1 MDKSELDRR
10 VEEEAGKAFERWDHF
25 DGDSRESMPEA
36 VRPLVERI
44 VELEQAPANV
54 DAPQGETLIKRVG
67 REVGPALDR
76 WQACNDGNHS
86 SMRAAIGP
94 LVATIMGLESD
105 LKTARDSGQVYA
117 DEASSNRK
125 LIAEQRAEIGNLRAH
140 LTAAQTAGR
149 DQAAEIE
156 RMRAKVAE
164 LLASQDTCRR
174 VAWHCA
180 DETKEVIADATRMA
194 KESLSDLTRERETVR
209 KLLSD
214 NAALETTVDVLA
226 GRLAARGQ
234 S

>member
-44 VELEQAPANV
+44 VELEQAPAKV
-54 DAPQGETLIKRVG
+54 DAAQGETLIRRVG
-67 REVGPALDR
+67 QEVGPALDR
-76 WQACNDGNHS
+76 YQACEGGNHN

-94 LVATIMGLESD
+94 LVAANMGLESD
-105 LKTARDSGQVYA
+105 LAGARAVAAGYA
-117 DEASSNRK
+117 N
-125 LIAEQRAEIGNLRAH
+125 Q

-194 KESLSDLTRERETVR
+194 KESLADLTRERETVR

>member
-1 MDKSELDRR
+1 MATDEQTLIKR
-10 VEEEAGKAFERWDHF
+10 VEEEAEEAFERWDHF
-25 DGDSRESMPEA
+25 DGDSRESMSEA

-44 VELEQAPANV
+44 VELESASATV
-54 DAPQGETLIKRVG
+54 DAALTPETLIKRVG

-105 LKTARDSGQVYA
+105 LAGARAVAAGYA
-117 DEASSNRK
+117 N
-125 LIAEQRAEIGNLRAH
+125 Q
-140 LTAAQTAGR
+140 LTASQTAGR
-149 DQAAEIE
+149 DQASEIE

-174 VAWHCA
+174 VAWHCV

-194 KESLSDLTRERETVR
+194 KESLTDLTRERETVR

>member
-1 MDKSELDRR
+1 MGDEQAETLEQR
-10 VEEEAGKAFERWDHF
+10 VEREASEARARWIGDAVGGAQWAALDEPERVDWRDV
-25 DGDSRESMPEA
+25 

-44 VELEQAPANV
+44 VELEGAPANV

-94 LVATIMGLESD
+94 LVAANMGLED
-105 LKTARDSGQVYA
+105 ERDSARESAKVRA
-117 DEASSNRK
+117 DK
-125 LIAEQRAEIGNLRAH
+125 

-149 DQAAEIE
+149 DQESEIE
-156 RMRAKVAE
+156 KLRARIAE
-164 LLASQDTCRR
+164 LLATQDTCRR

-180 DETKEVIADATRMA
+180 DEVKGITADATRMA

-209 KLLSD
+209 KLLAD

>member
-10 VEEEAGKAFERWDHF
+10 VEEEAGEARRRWYGSEEGRVWKGLTETERSDWI
-25 DGDSRESMPEA
+25 SV

-44 VELEQAPANV
+44 AELEQAPANV

-94 LVATIMGLESD
+94 LVAANMGLED
-105 LKTARDSGQVYA
+105 ELREAREDGQ
-117 DEASSNRK
+117 S
-125 LIAEQRAEIGNLRAH
+125 RAELVTVLDVRRREIDRLNGVIANLREVIAQAS
-140 LTAAQTAGR
+140 AAQDRRR
-149 DQAAEIE
+149 DQASEIDDL
-156 RMRAKVAE
+156 RARLSDANEDNRSMKAHA
-164 LLASQDTCRR
+164 LDALA
-174 VAWHCA
+174 
-180 DETKEVIADATRMA
+180 
-194 KESLSDLTRERETVR
+194 DLTRERETVR